1 MNGNQLGRAAGTV
14 RDRFWFAAIL
24 VVAVCLGTVTA
35 AQAQFVVTTTAD
47 SGPGSLRDAIN
58 QANVAGGTITF
69 NLPANSTIA
78 TSAAN
83 GALPPINNNVTID
96 GSGSSGLVISGGNA
110 NRVFFVLSGTV
121 AISNLTIANGSAQGG
136 AGASGVAPGGGGLG
150 AGGAIFVNAGST
162 TVSNVAFSNNT
173 ATGGAAGV
181 GLRPGSGTAGGG
193 GGGGLGGSGGSG
205 GQDAGG
211 GGGGFSGGG
220 GGGGG
225 SNNGSRFLSG
235 GAGGSGPGGSGGN
248 GSDGTSG
255 GAGQNGINGGSGGAG
270 RPGGGG
276 FSTGGGGG
284 GGGVN
289 GGNGGDGSTSN
300 VNGGGGGG
308 GGGLAGGAGG
318 VGGSQPGSP
327 NGTNGTLGGGGGG
340 AAAGSSTAGNGGDFG
355 GGGGGTNFD
364 SAGSGGYGGG
374 GGGSGF
380 AAASAGNG
388 GFGGGGGA
396 SGSAAGSGGVGGGNG
411 GSGSAG
417 GGAAFG
423 GAVFVRAGASL
434 TVGDGTFGSSVVT
447 AGQSAGNAGAAA
459 GSDLFLSSGTTT
471 TFNPTGTLTLGG
483 TIADDSAA
491 SLPTGQ
497 GYTAGTGTG
506 AAVAISGG
514 TVIMTGANT
523 YSGGTTINS
532 GTLQL
537 GNGGT
542 TGSIIGDVANNGKLA
557 FDRSNT
563 TAFSGTIS
571 GNGKVAQIGSG
582 TLSLSAAN
590 TYSGG
595 TTLTAGIVQVRASS
609 TGAPGAVTS
618 GPLGTGVVTFDGG
631 TLQAGGAYTIAN
643 TAAINTTG
651 GTIDANGFAFTY
663 SGVIGNGNGTTG
675 GLTIA
680 NTGGNAGGS
689 VTLANTETYTG
700 KTTINSA
707 ATLNLGVVNAIAASS
722 GIVVNGTLN
731 LGGSDQQIAGLSG
744 SGTVTNNGA
753 AAVLTVNNQGGNAT
767 TFGGAIQD
775 GTGATGLALGGSQ
788 TKLTLTGT
796 NTYSGTTT
804 VNAGTLALSGTG
816 SIAASS
822 AVELATGATF
832 DISQT
837 SAGAS
842 ITTLGSTAVGQT
854 GTVSLGARTLTVTAG
869 STSFAGVIQDGGIQ
883 NDAGG
888 SLKVTGGTL
897 VLSGASTYSGG
908 TTVSGSTLQVTRSS
922 VLNGSGDTIV
932 SSPVGTGL
940 VTLQGGTFQAGA
952 NNLTINNTFFVDS
965 GTIGTIDT
973 QSNTL
978 ALTGRAGGSSI
989 IGSGTVDKIG
999 TGTLLLDRVG
1009 MNNGTIIVQAGTVAA
1024 NSAGALGQATNYNV
1038 SSTAVLDVNG
1048 TDQTIQTLTGSGK
1061 VTNNAAANATL
1072 TVGTNNTSDTTP
1084 FTFAGVIQDGASATT
1099 ALKVDGTR
1107 PMILTGANTYTGG
1120 TLVCN
1125 CSTLQLGNGNATGSI
1140 AGNVTLGGPLIFDRN
1155 NTYQFDGT
1163 ISDGGGGKVVQAG
1176 SGTTILTASNTY
1188 AGGTTLTQGTL
1199 VARGRS
1205 VFTNV
1210 NDPSTQTAS
1219 AIGLGTLTFN
1229 GGTLAGGALLDRAF
1243 ANGVEI
1249 TARGGTID
1257 DAGGLIRLFGTISDA
1272 ASSRGG
1278 MLTLMSSNPRAFAEG
1293 ILLGGVSTYSGTT
1306 NIASGTVIAQSSTGL
1321 SRNSAFLVN
1330 AGATL
1335 DLSGYSNSVA
1345 SLADGSNGGG
1355 FVRNAAASGTA
1366 TLTITGVNGGST
1378 TFSGTIQN
1386 GGGPGEGGA
1395 AGPKL
1400 ALVKNGDSRQI
1411 LTGINTYLG
1420 ATTVNGGT
1428 LEIGN
1433 GGAITHSAS
1442 LMNAANFVV
1451 DGGGTATFGS
1461 VTNTATGKIL
1471 VAAGGT
1477 LHDDLTNAGT
1487 VINNGNYIANVAGN
1501 SGVIAN
1507 NAIWTGTITT
1517 AGTFINA
1524 TGATVS
1530 GLVTNGGT
1538 ASNAGTL
1545 NGGLTNTGGTFNNTG
1560 TINGTTTISGGALF
1574 GTGTVANLSVGDG
1587 GIFAAGNG
1595 TAGSSMTVNGSLA
1608 FSSGAFYQV
1617 AINPTTASFVNATG
1631 SATLGGASVQA
1642 FFSSGAYVA
1651 KQYTIVAAA
1660 GGISGTFN
1668 ALANT
1673 NLPSGFTSTLSY
1685 DPTHAYLNLAL
1696 SFTPPSS
1703 GLNINQRNVSNA
1715 IVNSFNRTGTVPV
1728 AFGALTPTG
1737 LTQVSGELATST
1749 QQTTFKAMDLFMGLL
1764 TDPFMDRTGS
1774 AGTPGISGYAED
1786 GNGNGSAYAATSQT
1800 DAFAMFAKAPPTT
1813 FQQRWSVWAAGFGGS
1828 QSTSGNAVVGS
1839 NTTTSSIY
1847 GSAVGADYLFSP
1859 NTVAGFAIAGGGTSF
1874 GVNNLGSGRSD
1885 LFQAGAYVR
1894 HTEGNA
1900 YITAALAY
1908 GWQDITTDRTLT
1920 AVGVDRLRAEF
1931 NANAYSGRAE
1941 GGYRFATPWMG
1952 VTPYAAGQFT
1962 TLDLPS
1968 YAEQTISGLP
1978 TFALSYAGKRVTDAR
1993 SELGFR
1999 TDNSFAVQDGL
2010 LTLRTRFAWA
2020 HDYDPNRTIAP
2031 TFQGLPASSFVVNG
2045 AAQASESALTT
2056 AAIEMKWRNGWS
2068 AAATFEGEFSKVTNS
2083 YAGKG
2088 VVRYAW

>member
-1 MNGNQLGRAAGTV
+1 MT
-14 RDRFWFAAIL
+14 
-24 VVAVCLGTVTA
+24 
-35 AQAQFVVTTTAD
+35 
-47 SGPGSLRDAIN
+47 
-58 QANVAGGTITF
+58 GGT
-69 NLPANSTIA
+69 
-78 TSAAN
+78 
-83 GALPPINNNVTID
+83 
-96 GSGSSGLVISGGNA
+96 
-110 NRVFFVLSGTV
+110 
-121 AISNLTIANGSAQGG
+121 
-136 AGASGVAPGGGGLG
+136 
-150 AGGAIFVNAGST
+150 
-162 TVSNVAFSNNT
+162 
-173 ATGGAAGV
+173 
-181 GLRPGSGTAGGG
+181 
-193 GGGGLGGSGGSG
+193 
-205 GQDAGG
+205 
-211 GGGGFSGGG
+211 
-220 GGGGG
+220 
-225 SNNGSRFLSG
+225 
-235 GAGGSGPGGSGGN
+235 
-248 GSDGTSG
+248 
-255 GAGQNGINGGSGGAG
+255 
-270 RPGGGG
+270 
-276 FSTGGGGG
+276 
-284 GGGVN
+284 
-289 GGNGGDGSTSN
+289 
-300 VNGGGGGG
+300 
-308 GGGLAGGAGG
+308 GG

-340 AAAGSSTAGNGGDFG
+340 AAADSSTAGKGGDFG
-355 GGGGGTNFD
+355 GGGGSVNFGG
-364 SAGSGGYGGG
+364 AGSGGYGGG
-374 GGGSGF
+374 GGGSGYLSS
-380 AAASAGNG
+380 SAGNG

-396 SGSAAGSGGVGGGNG
+396 GSNFSTAGSGGIGGGNG
-411 GSGSAG
+411 GTGGAG

-447 AGQSAGNAGAAA
+447 GGAGTNAGAAA
-459 GSDLFLSSGTTT
+459 GSDLFLTSGTTT
-471 TFNPTGTLTLGG
+471 TFNPTGTLTLNG
-483 TIADDSAA
+483 TIADDSTA

-497 GYTAGTGTG
+497 GYTGGAGTG

-563 TAFSGTIS
+563 IAFSGTIS

-595 TTLTAGIVQVRASS
+595 TTLSAGITQVNASS

-643 TAAINTTG
+643 TAAINITG

-700 KTTINSA
+700 RTTINRA
-707 ATLNLGVVNAIAASS
+707 ATLNLGVGNAIAASS
-722 GIVVNGTLN
+722 GVVVNGTLN
-731 LGGSDQQIAGLSG
+731 LGGSDQRIAALSGTGTVTNVTNSNVLTVAGGTASTFSGAITDGSGKTALSLVNANTALTLSGANTYSGGTTVGDGVSASSLIGGAANAFSANSSVTVRSASNLDLGGFNQQIAGLSG

-753 AAVLTVNNQGGNAT
+753 AAVLTVNNQGGSAT
-767 TFGGAIQD
+767 TFDGTIKD
-775 GTGATGLALGGSQ
+775 GTGATGLALSGSQ

-796 NTYSGTTT
+796 NTYSGGTTI
-804 VNAGTLALSGTG
+804 NAGTLALSGTG

-822 AVELATGATF
+822 AVNLATGATF

-842 ITTLGSTAVGQT
+842 ITTLANTGTGQT
-854 GTVSLGARTLTVTAG
+854 GTVSLGARTLTITAG

-888 SLKVTGGTL
+888 ALKITGG
-897 VLSGASTYSGG
+897 S
-908 TTVSGSTLQVTRSS
+908 
-922 VLNGSGDTIV
+922 
-932 SSPVGTGL
+932 
-940 VTLQGGTFQAGA
+940 
-952 NNLTINNTFFVDS
+952 LT
-965 GTIGTIDT
+965 
-973 QSNTL
+973 
-978 ALTGRAGGSSI
+978 
-989 IGSGTVDKIG
+989 
-999 TGTLLLDRVG
+999 
-1009 MNNGTIIVQAGTVAA
+1009 
-1024 NSAGALGQATNYNV
+1024 
-1038 SSTAVLDVNG
+1038 
-1048 TDQTIQTLTGSGK
+1048 
-1061 VTNNAAANATL
+1061 
-1072 TVGTNNTSDTTP
+1072 
-1084 FTFAGVIQDGASATT
+1084 
-1099 ALKVDGTR
+1099 
-1107 PMILTGANTYTGG
+1107 LTGANTYTGG
-1120 TLVCN
+1120 TQLN
-1125 CSTLQLGNGNATGSI
+1125 AGTLTAGNNSALGTGTLAMAAGTTLGFANTGNYAIANAITVSGDATFLASAGTAQTLSGIISDATGGAP
-1140 AGNVTLGGPLIFDRN
+1140 AGAVVVNGGGTLVLSGA
-1155 NTYQFDGT
+1155 NTY
-1163 ISDGGGGKVVQAG
+1163 S
-1176 SGTTILTASNTY
+1176 
-1188 AGGTTLTQGTL
+1188 GGTTLSQGTL
-1199 VARGRS
+1199 VVRGAS

-1210 NDPSTQTAS
+1210 NIPSSQTAS

-1229 GGTLAGGALLDRAF
+1229 GGTLAAGPLLDRSF
-1243 ANGVEI
+1243 ANAVEI
-1249 TARGGTID
+1249 TGRGGTID
-1257 DAGGLIRLFGTISDA
+1257 DAGGLIRLFGTISDE

-1278 MLTLMSSNPRAFAEG
+1278 TLTLMSSNPRAFAEG

-1321 SRNSAFLVN
+1321 SRNSAFLIN

-1355 FVRNAAASGTA
+1355 IVRNAAASGTA

-1378 TFSGTIQN
+1378 TFSGAIQN
-1386 GGGPGEGGA
+1386 GGGGEGGA
-1395 AGPKL
+1395 AGSKL
-1400 ALVKNGDSRQI
+1400 ALVKNGNSTQI
-1411 LTGINTYLG
+1411 LTGTNSYLG

-1433 GGAITHSAS
+1433 GGAITRSAS
-1442 LMNAANFVV
+1442 LTNAANFVV
-1451 DGGGTATFGS
+1451 DSGGAATFGS
-1461 VTNTATGKIL
+1461 VTNTATGKII

-1487 VINNGNYIANVAGN
+1487 VINNGTYVANVAGN
-1501 SGVIAN
+1501 SGTIAN
-1507 NAIWTGTITT
+1507 NGIWTGTITT
-1517 AGTFINA
+1517 AGTLING

-1530 GLVTNGGT
+1530 GLVTNSGT

-1545 NGGLTNTGGTFNNTG
+1545 NGGLTNTAGTFNNTG

-1574 GTGTVANLSVGDG
+1574 GTGAVANLSVGTAA
-1587 GIFAAGNG
+1587 IFAAGNG

-1631 SATLGGASVQA
+1631 SATLGGGSVQA
-1642 FFSSGAYVA
+1642 FFSSGTYVN
-1651 KQYTIVAAA
+1651 KQYTIVSAA
-1660 GGISGTFN
+1660 GGVSGTFN
-1668 ALANT
+1668 TLANT

-1696 SFTPPSS
+1696 VFTPPGG

-1715 IVNSFNRTGTVPV
+1715 IVNSFNSTGTVPV

-1764 TDPFMDRTGS
+1764 TDPVMNRTGGGGS
-1774 AGTPGISGYAED
+1774 PDASGYAD
-1786 GNGNGSAYAATSQT
+1786 DGNGSAYAATSQSN
-1800 DAFAMFAKAPPTT
+1800 AFAMFAKAPPAA

-1839 NTTTSSIY
+1839 NATTSSVY
-1847 GSAVGADYLFSP
+1847 GTAVGADYLFSP

-1874 GVNNLGSGRSD
+1874 GVSGLGSGRSD

-1908 GWQDITTDRTLT
+1908 GWQDITTDRTVPV
-1920 AVGVDRLRAEF
+1920 VGLDHLRAEF
-1931 NANAYSGRAE
+1931 NANAYSGRVE
-1941 GGYRFATPWMG
+1941 GGYRFAMPWMG
-1952 VTPYAAGQFT
+1952 ITPYAAGQFT
-1962 TLDLPS
+1962 TLNLPS

-1978 TFALSYAGKRVTDAR
+1978 TFALGYAGKSVTDPR

-2020 HDYDPNRTIAP
+2020 HDYAPNRTMAA
-2031 TFQGLPASSFVVNG
+2031 TFQTLPASSFVVNG
-2045 AAQASESALTT
+2045 AAQATDSALTT
-2056 AAIEMKWRNGWS
+2056 ASVEMKWRNGWS
-2068 AAATFEGEFSKVTNS
+2068 AAATFEGEFSNVTNS

>member
-1 MNGNQLGRAAGTV
+1 MA
-14 RDRFWFAAIL
+14 
-24 VVAVCLGTVTA
+24 
-35 AQAQFVVTTTAD
+35 
-47 SGPGSLRDAIN
+47 
-58 QANVAGGTITF
+58 
-69 NLPANSTIA
+69 
-78 TSAAN
+78 
-83 GALPPINNNVTID
+83 
-96 GSGSSGLVISGGNA
+96 
-110 NRVFFVLSGTV
+110 
-121 AISNLTIANGSAQGG
+121 
-136 AGASGVAPGGGGLG
+136 
-150 AGGAIFVNAGST
+150 
-162 TVSNVAFSNNT
+162 
-173 ATGGAAGV
+173 
-181 GLRPGSGTAGGG
+181 
-193 GGGGLGGSGGSG
+193 
-205 GQDAGG
+205 
-211 GGGGFSGGG
+211 
-220 GGGGG
+220 
-225 SNNGSRFLSG
+225 
-235 GAGGSGPGGSGGN
+235 
-248 GSDGTSG
+248 
-255 GAGQNGINGGSGGAG
+255 
-270 RPGGGG
+270 
-276 FSTGGGGG
+276 
-284 GGGVN
+284 
-289 GGNGGDGSTSN
+289 
-300 VNGGGGGG
+300 
-308 GGGLAGGAGG
+308 
-318 VGGSQPGSP
+318 
-327 NGTNGTLGGGGGG
+327 
-340 AAAGSSTAGNGGDFG
+340 
-355 GGGGGTNFD
+355 
-364 SAGSGGYGGG
+364 
-374 GGGSGF
+374 
-380 AAASAGNG
+380 
-388 GFGGGGGA
+388 
-396 SGSAAGSGGVGGGNG
+396 
-411 GSGSAG
+411 GSAG

-434 TVGDGTFGSSVVT
+434 TVGDGTFGSSAVT
-447 AGQSAGNAGAAA
+447 GSQGGNAGAAA

-471 TFNPTGTLTLGG
+471 TFNPTGTLTLSG

-497 GYTAGTGTG
+497 GYTAGTGAG

-523 YSGGTTINS
+523 YSGGTTVNS

-563 TAFSGTIS
+563 MAFSGTIS

-582 TLSLSAAN
+582 TLSLSGAN

-595 TTLTAGIVQVRASS
+595 TTLTAGIFQVNASS
-609 TGAPGAVTS
+609 TGTPGAVTS

-680 NTGGNAGGS
+680 NTGGNASGS

-700 KTTINSA
+700 RTTINSA

-722 GIVVNGTLN
+722 GVVVNGTLN
-731 LGGSDQQIAGLSG
+731 LGGSDQQIAALSGIGTVTNDANSNVLTIAGGTASTFSGAITDGSGKTGLSLVNANTALTLSGANTYSGATTVGDGVSASSLIGGAVNALSANSSVTVKAASNLDLGGFNQQIAGLSG
-744 SGTVTNNGA
+744 GGIVTNNGA
-753 AAVLTVNNQGGNAT
+753 AAVLTVNNQGGSAT

-775 GTGATGLALGGSQ
+775 GTGATGLALGGSL

-796 NTYSGTTT
+796 NTYSGGTTI
-804 VNAGTLALSGTG
+804 NAGTLALSGTG
-816 SIAASS
+816 SLAASS
-822 AVELATGATF
+822 AVNLATGATF

-842 ITTLGSTAVGQT
+842 ITTLGNTGTGQT
-854 GTVSLGARTLTVTAG
+854 GTVSLGAQMLTITAS

-883 NDAGG
+883 NGAGG
-888 SLKVTGGTL
+888 SLKINGG
-897 VLSGASTYSGG
+897 
-908 TTVSGSTLQVTRSS
+908 
-922 VLNGSGDTIV
+922 
-932 SSPVGTGL
+932 
-940 VTLQGGTFQAGA
+940 
-952 NNLTINNTFFVDS
+952 
-965 GTIGTIDT
+965 
-973 QSNTL
+973 
-978 ALTGRAGGSSI
+978 ALT
-989 IGSGTVDKIG
+989 
-999 TGTLLLDRVG
+999 
-1009 MNNGTIIVQAGTVAA
+1009 
-1024 NSAGALGQATNYNV
+1024 
-1038 SSTAVLDVNG
+1038 
-1048 TDQTIQTLTGSGK
+1048 
-1061 VTNNAAANATL
+1061 
-1072 TVGTNNTSDTTP
+1072 
-1084 FTFAGVIQDGASATT
+1084 
-1099 ALKVDGTR
+1099 
-1107 PMILTGANTYTGG
+1107 LTGANTYTGG

-1125 CSTLQLGNGNATGSI
+1125 CATLQLGNGNGTGSI
-1140 AGNVTLGGPLIFDRN
+1140 VGNVTLGGTLIFDRN

-1176 SGTTILTASNTY
+1176 SGTTILTASNAYT
-1188 AGGTTLTQGTL
+1188 GGTTLTQGTL
-1199 VARGRS
+1199 VVRGAS

-1219 AIGLGTLTFN
+1219 AVGLGTLTFN
-1229 GGTLAGGALLDRAF
+1229 GGTLAGGSLLDRAF

-1278 MLTLMSSNPRAFAEG
+1278 TLTLMSSNPRAFAEG

-1345 SLADGSNGGG
+1345 SLADGSSGGG
-1355 FVRNAAASGTA
+1355 VVRNAAASGTA
-1366 TLTITGVNGGST
+1366 TLTISGVNGGST
-1378 TFSGTIQN
+1378 TFSGTIQD
-1386 GGGPGEGGA
+1386 GGGAGEGGA

-1411 LTGINTYLG
+1411 LTGTNTYRG

-1442 LMNAANFVV
+1442 LTNAANFVV
-1451 DGGGTATFGS
+1451 DGGGAATFGS
-1461 VTNTATGKIL
+1461 VTNTATGKIV

-1487 VINNGNYIANVAGN
+1487 VINNGTYVANVASN
-1501 SGVIAN
+1501 SGTIAN
-1507 NAIWTGTITT
+1507 NATWTGTITT

-1524 TGATVS
+1524 AGATVS
-1530 GLVTNGGT
+1530 GLVTNSGT

-1560 TINGTTTISGGALF
+1560 TINGTTTISGGGALF
-1574 GTGTVANLSVGDG
+1574 GTGAVANLNVGSG

-1642 FFSSGAYVA
+1642 FFSSGTYVA

-1668 ALANT
+1668 TLANT

-1696 SFTPPSS
+1696 SFTPPS
-1703 GLNINQRNVSNA
+1703 GDLNINQRNVSNA
-1715 IVNSFNRTGTVPV
+1715 IVNSFNSTGTVPI

-1764 TDPFMDRTGS
+1764 TDPFMNRTGG
-1774 AGTPGISGYAED
+1774 AATPGVPGYAED
-1786 GNGNGSAYAATSQT
+1786 DNAGAYAATRQT
-1800 DAFAMFAKAPPTT
+1800 DAFAMFAKAPPVT

-1839 NTTTSSIY
+1839 NSTTSSIY
-1847 GSAVGADYLFSP
+1847 GTAVGADYLFSP
-1859 NTVAGFAIAGGGTSF
+1859 NTVAGFAVAGGGTSF

-1908 GWQDITTDRTLT
+1908 GWQDITTDRTVPVL
-1920 AVGVDRLRAEF
+1920 GLDHLRAEF
-1931 NANAYSGRAE
+1931 NTNAYSGRVE

-1952 VTPYAAGQFT
+1952 ITPYAAGQFT

-1978 TFALSYAGKRVTDAR
+1978 TFALGYAGKRVTDAR

-2031 TFQGLPASSFVVNG
+2031 TFQALPVSSFVVNG

-2056 AAIEMKWRNGWS
+2056 AAIEMTWRNGWS
-2068 AAATFEGEFSKVTNS
+2068 AAATFEGEFSNVSSS

>member
-1 MNGNQLGRAAGTV
+1 MRDKFWLAA
-14 RDRFWFAAIL
+14 AL

-78 TSAAN
+78 TSTAN

-136 AGASGVAPGGGGLG
+136 AGGASSAAPGGGGLG

-162 TVSNVAFSNNT
+162 TVSNVTFSNNT
-173 ATGGAAGV
+173 ATGGAAGGAV
-181 GLRPGSGTAGGG
+181 AHNGTPGGG
-193 GGGGLGGSGGSG
+193 GGGGLGGSGGVG

-220 GGGGG
+220 GGAGG
-225 SNNGSRFLSG
+225 SNNGSTFLNS
-235 GAGGSGPGGSGGN
+235 GAGGSGTGGGGGN
-248 GSDGTSG
+248 GSDGTNG
-255 GAGQNGINGGSGGAG
+255 GAGQNGINGGTGGAG
-270 RPGGGG
+270 RTGAAG

-284 GGGVN
+284 GGGIT
-289 GGNGGDGSTSN
+289 GGNGGNGSTSN

-318 VGGSQPGSP
+318 AGGSQPGSP

-340 AAAGSSTAGNGGDFG
+340 AAANSSTAGNGGDFG
-355 GGGGGTNFD
+355 GGGGGVNFG

-374 GGGSGF
+374 GGGSGY

-396 SGSAAGSGGVGGGNG
+396 GTGNSAAGSGGVGGGNG
-411 GSGSAG
+411 GAGSAG

-447 AGQSAGNAGAAA
+447 GGAGANSGAAA
-459 GSDLFLSSGTTT
+459 GSDLFLTSGTTT

-497 GYTAGTGTG
+497 GYTGGTGAG

-523 YSGGTTINS
+523 YSAGTTINS

-563 TAFSGTIS
+563 IAFSGTIS

-582 TLSLSAAN
+582 TLGLSAAN

-595 TTLTAGIVQVRASS
+595 TTLSAGITQVNASS
-609 TGAPGAVTS
+609 TGAAGAVTS

-700 KTTINSA
+700 RTTINSA
-707 ATLNLGVVNAIAASS
+707 ATLNLGVGNAIAASS
-722 GIVVNGTLN
+722 GVVVNGTLN
-731 LGGSDQQIAGLSG
+731 LGGSDQQIAVLSGTGNVTNVTNSNVLTIVGGTASTFSGTITDGSGKTGLSLVNANTALTLSGANTYSGNTTVGDGVNASSLIGGAMNAFSANSSVTVKAASNLDLGGFNQHIAGLSG
-744 SGTVTNNGA
+744 SGIVTNNGA
-753 AAVLTVNNQGGNAT
+753 AAVLTVNNQGGSAT
-767 TFGGAIQD
+767 TFDGIIKD
-775 GTGATGLALGGSQ
+775 GTGSTGLTLSGSQ

-796 NTYSGTTT
+796 NTYSGGTTI
-804 VNAGTLALSGTG
+804 NAGTLALSGAG
-816 SIAASS
+816 AIAASS
-822 AVELATGATF
+822 AVNLATGATF

-842 ITTLGSTAVGQT
+842 ITALGNTATGQT
-854 GTVSLGARTLTVTAG
+854 GTVSLGARTLTITTG

-883 NDAGG
+883 NDGG
-888 SLKVTGGTL
+888 GALKINGG
-897 VLSGASTYSGG
+897 
-908 TTVSGSTLQVTRSS
+908 
-922 VLNGSGDTIV
+922 
-932 SSPVGTGL
+932 
-940 VTLQGGTFQAGA
+940 
-952 NNLTINNTFFVDS
+952 
-965 GTIGTIDT
+965 
-973 QSNTL
+973 
-978 ALTGRAGGSSI
+978 ALT
-989 IGSGTVDKIG
+989 
-999 TGTLLLDRVG
+999 
-1009 MNNGTIIVQAGTVAA
+1009 
-1024 NSAGALGQATNYNV
+1024 
-1038 SSTAVLDVNG
+1038 
-1048 TDQTIQTLTGSGK
+1048 
-1061 VTNNAAANATL
+1061 
-1072 TVGTNNTSDTTP
+1072 
-1084 FTFAGVIQDGASATT
+1084 
-1099 ALKVDGTR
+1099 
-1107 PMILTGANTYTGG
+1107 LTGANTYTGG
-1120 TLVCN
+1120 TQVCN
-1125 CSTLQLGNGNATGSI
+1125 CATLQLGNGNGTGSI
-1140 AGNVTLGGPLIFDRN
+1140 VGNVTLGGTLIFDRN

-1188 AGGTTLTQGTL
+1188 TGGTTLSQGTL
-1199 VARGRS
+1199 VVRGAS

-1210 NDPSTQTAS
+1210 NIPSTQTAS

-1229 GGTLAGGALLDRAF
+1229 GGTLAAGPLLDRSF

-1278 MLTLMSSNPRAFAEG
+1278 TLTLMSSNPRAFAEG

-1355 FVRNAAASGTA
+1355 IVRNAAASGTA

-1378 TFSGTIQN
+1378 TFSGAIQN
-1386 GGGPGEGGA
+1386 GGGGDGEGGA

-1411 LTGINTYLG
+1411 LTGTNTYLG

-1442 LMNAANFVV
+1442 LTNAANFVV
-1451 DGGGTATFGS
+1451 DSGGAATFGS
-1461 VTNTATGKIL
+1461 VTNTAAGKIV

-1487 VINNGNYIANVAGN
+1487 VINNGNYVANVAGN
-1501 SGVIAN
+1501 SGTIAN
-1507 NAIWTGTITT
+1507 NGIWTGTITT
-1517 AGTFINA
+1517 AGTFTNG

-1530 GLVTNGGT
+1530 GLVTNSGT

-1560 TINGTTTISGGALF
+1560 TINGTTTITGGALF
-1574 GTGTVANLSVGDG
+1574 GTGAVANLSVGSG

-1617 AINPTTASFVNATG
+1617 AINPTTAPFVNATG

-1642 FFSSGAYVA
+1642 FFSSGTYVN

-1660 GGISGTFN
+1660 GGIGGTFN
-1668 ALANT
+1668 ALAST

-1685 DPTHAYLNLAL
+1685 DSTHAYLNLAL
-1696 SFTPPSS
+1696 MYTPPSG
-1703 GLNINQRNVSNA
+1703 GLNINQRNVSDA
-1715 IVNSFNRTGTVPV
+1715 IVNSFNSTGTVPI
-1728 AFGALTPTG
+1728 AFGALTSTG

-1764 TDPFMDRTGS
+1764 TDPFMNRTGS
-1774 AGTPGISGYAED
+1774 AGTPGVSGYTED
-1786 GNGNGSAYAATSQT
+1786 GNASAYAATGRT
-1800 DAFAMFAKAPPTT
+1800 DAFAMFAKAPPST

-1839 NTTTSSIY
+1839 NNTTSSIY
-1847 GSAVGADYLFSP
+1847 GTAVGADYLLSL

-1874 GVNNLGSGRSD
+1874 GVNGLGSGRSD

-1908 GWQDITTDRTLT
+1908 GWQDITTDRTVPV
-1920 AVGVDRLRAEF
+1920 VGLDHFRAEF
-1931 NANAYSGRAE
+1931 NANAYSGRVE

-1952 VTPYAAGQFT
+1952 ITPYAAGQFT

-1978 TFALSYAGKRVTDAR
+1978 TFALSYAGKSVTDAR

-2020 HDYDPNRTIAP
+2020 HDYNPNRTMAAA
-2031 TFQGLPASSFVVNG
+2031 FQALPVSSFVVNG

-2068 AAATFEGEFSKVTNS
+2068 AAATFEGEFSNVTNS

>member
-1 MNGNQLGRAAGTV
+1 M
-14 RDRFWFAAIL
+14 
-24 VVAVCLGTVTA
+24 
-35 AQAQFVVTTTAD
+35 
-47 SGPGSLRDAIN
+47 
-58 QANVAGGTITF
+58 
-69 NLPANSTIA
+69 
-78 TSAAN
+78 
-83 GALPPINNNVTID
+83 
-96 GSGSSGLVISGGNA
+96 
-110 NRVFFVLSGTV
+110 
-121 AISNLTIANGSAQGG
+121 
-136 AGASGVAPGGGGLG
+136 
-150 AGGAIFVNAGST
+150 
-162 TVSNVAFSNNT
+162 
-173 ATGGAAGV
+173 
-181 GLRPGSGTAGGG
+181 
-193 GGGGLGGSGGSG
+193 
-205 GQDAGG
+205 
-211 GGGGFSGGG
+211 
-220 GGGGG
+220 
-225 SNNGSRFLSG
+225 
-235 GAGGSGPGGSGGN
+235 
-248 GSDGTSG
+248 
-255 GAGQNGINGGSGGAG
+255 
-270 RPGGGG
+270 
-276 FSTGGGGG
+276 
-284 GGGVN
+284 
-289 GGNGGDGSTSN
+289 
-300 VNGGGGGG
+300 
-308 GGGLAGGAGG
+308 
-318 VGGSQPGSP
+318 
-327 NGTNGTLGGGGGG
+327 
-340 AAAGSSTAGNGGDFG
+340 
-355 GGGGGTNFD
+355 
-364 SAGSGGYGGG
+364 
-374 GGGSGF
+374 
-380 AAASAGNG
+380 
-388 GFGGGGGA
+388 
-396 SGSAAGSGGVGGGNG
+396 
-411 GSGSAG
+411 
-417 GGAAFG
+417 
-423 GAVFVRAGASL
+423 
-434 TVGDGTFGSSVVT
+434 GDGTFGSSVVT

-471 TFNPTGTLTLGG
+471 TFNPTGTLTLAG

-497 GYTAGTGTG
+497 GYTAGTGAG

-523 YSGGTTINS
+523 YSGGTAINS

-542 TGSIIGDVANNGKLA
+542 TGSIIGDVANNGKLV

-563 TAFSGTIS
+563 MAFSGTIS
-571 GNGKVAQIGSG
+571 GNGKVSQIGSG
-582 TLSLSAAN
+582 TLSLAAAN

-595 TTLTAGIVQVRASS
+595 TTLTAGIVQVGASS

-722 GIVVNGTLN
+722 GVVVNGTLN
-731 LGGSDQQIAGLSG
+731 LGGSDQQIAALTGTGTVTNVTNSNVLTITGGTASTFSGAITDGSGKTGLSLVNANTALTLSGANTYSGATTVGDGVSASSLIGGAVNAFSANSSVTVKAASNLDLGGFNQQIAGLSG
-744 SGTVTNNGA
+744 SGIVTNNGA
-753 AAVLTVNNQGGNAT
+753 AAVLTVNNQGGSAT
-767 TFGGAIQD
+767 TFSGAIQD
-775 GTGATGLALGGSQ
+775 GTGATGLALSGSQ

-796 NTYSGTTT
+796 NTYSGGTAI
-804 VNAGTLALSGTG
+804 NAGTLALSGTG

-822 AVELATGATF
+822 AVNLATGATF

-842 ITTLGSTAVGQT
+842 ITTLGNTATGQT
-854 GTVSLGARTLTVTAG
+854 GTVSLGARMLTITAA

-883 NDAGG
+883 NAAGG
-888 SLKVTGGTL
+888 SLKITGGALTLTGANTYTGGTQLNAGTLTVGNNSALGTGTLAMAAGTTLGFADTGNYTIANAITLSGDPTFLTPAGTTQTISGIISDATGGAPAGEVVVKGGGTL
-897 VLSGASTYSGG
+897 VLSGANTYSGG

-978 ALTGRAGGSSI
+978 TLSGRAGGSSI
-989 IGSGTVDKIG
+989 IGSGAIDKIG

-1009 MNNGTIIVQAGTVAA
+1009 MNNGTINVQAGTVAA

-1038 SSTAVLDVNG
+1038 SSTAVLDING

-1107 PMILTGANTYTGG
+1107 PMILTGANSYTGG

-1140 AGNVTLGGPLIFDRN
+1140 AGNVTLGGTLIFDRN

-1176 SGTTILTASNTY
+1176 SGTTVLTASNTY
-1188 AGGTTLTQGTL
+1188 TGGTTLTQGTL
-1199 VARGRS
+1199 VVQGRS

-1229 GGTLAGGALLDRAF
+1229 GGTLAGGSFLDRAF

-1278 MLTLMSSNPRAFAEG
+1278 MLTLMSSNPHAFAEG

-1411 LTGINTYLG
+1411 LTGTNTYLG

-1442 LMNAANFVV
+1442 LTNAANFVV
-1451 DGGGTATFGS
+1451 DGGGAATFGS
-1461 VTNTATGKIL
+1461 VTNMATGKIL

-1477 LHDDLTNAGT
+1477 LHDDLANAGT
-1487 VINNGNYIANVAGN
+1487 VINNGNYIANVASN

-1507 NAIWTGTITT
+1507 NAIWTGAITT

-1530 GLVTNGGT
+1530 GLVTNSGT

-1574 GTGTVANLSVGDG
+1574 GTGAAANLSVGNG

-1642 FFSSGAYVA
+1642 FFSSGTYVA
-1651 KQYTIVAAA
+1651 KQYTIVSAA

-1685 DPTHAYLNLAL
+1685 DPTHAYLDLAL

-1715 IVNSFNRTGTVPV
+1715 IVNSFNSTGTVPI

-1764 TDPFMDRTGS
+1764 TDPFMDRTGR

-1786 GNGNGSAYAATSQT
+1786 GNVGAYAATSQT

-1839 NTTTSSIY
+1839 NTTTGSIY

-1908 GWQDITTDRTLT
+1908 GWQDITTDRTVT
-1920 AVGVDRLRAEF
+1920 AVGVDHLRAEF
-1931 NANAYSGRAE
+1931 NANAYSGRVE

-1952 VTPYAAGQFT
+1952 ITPYAAGQFT

-1978 TFALSYAGKRVTDAR
+1978 TFALGYAGRSVTDAR

-1999 TDNSFAVQDGL
+1999 TDNSFAVPDGL

-2045 AAQASESALTT
+2045 AAQASDSALTT